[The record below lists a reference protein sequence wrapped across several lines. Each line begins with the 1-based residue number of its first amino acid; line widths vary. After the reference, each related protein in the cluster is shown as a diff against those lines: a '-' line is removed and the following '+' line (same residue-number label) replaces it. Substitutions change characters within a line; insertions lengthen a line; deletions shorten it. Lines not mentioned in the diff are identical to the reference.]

1 MSQPIPTDKLRT
13 TKLNFDEEKPFSF
26 NDKDKWLNEILG
38 ELVDEL
44 KGELKED
51 LECSIKQEVH
61 AHKHQHY
68 NYRDVVLVKGDFS
81 EVPCVI
87 WSNRVNNYSKSSLY
101 KLCFCRQYV

>member
-44 KGELKED
+44 KE
-51 LECSIKQEVH
+51 
-61 AHKHQHY
+61 
-68 NYRDVVLVKGDFS
+68 
-81 EVPCVI
+81 
-87 WSNRVNNYSKSSLY
+87 SS
-101 KLCFCRQYV
+101 RRT